1 MTVFIAS
8 QITAF
13 KMYLISERNSLQIMA
28 FFCIESR
35 LQYQTNEFEWW
46 LLTDFFPRNK
56 DFSTS
61 WPTSDEWRVKLS
73 DDYYHLGFR
82 IWLLWRVY
90 LLQYVQPSVNLCI
103 YMVQY
108 FSFIF
113 WYWPSIDHQRTL
125 SYKVVDMDKSQILKP
140 RW

>member
-1 MTVFIAS
+1 
-8 QITAF
+8 
-13 KMYLISERNSLQIMA
+13 MYLISERNSLQIMA

-35 LQYQTNEFEWW
+35 LQYQTNDFEWW

-82 IWLLWRVY
+82 IWLLSMSTTLCDKVRIEAWSNVGYQWWGTVKDRMDTFQLY
-90 LLQYVQPSVNLCI
+90 MWPAHTLQDSCI
-103 YMVQY
+103 SHHIAF
-108 FSFIF
+108 FSQWENIAKTNHF
-113 WYWPSIDHQRTL
+113 Q
-125 SYKVVDMDKSQILKP
+125 
-140 RW
+140 